1 MMTQKIL
8 AINSGSSSLKFKLY
22 ELPEQTVLASG
33 HVDRIGQQNS
43 TFTFEIHGQ
52 QNVQAEAM
60 ADHLAAI
67 KTIVNGL
74 LTSHVIARKSE
85 IVAVGHRISHGGRFY
100 KHPVKIDTAVKAK
113 IKELSVLS
121 PLHNPVNLA
130 GIEAFEKILP
140 EAAEVATFDTSFHYT
155 IPPKAYMYGLPYS
168 YFKDHD
174 IRRYGFHGPSH
185 EYIALKARE
194 LFGADQTQR
203 MITCHLGN
211 GASLCAVLDGKSV
224 NSSMGFTP
232 LAGLLMGTRSGD
244 IDPEI
249 IPFIEERFNM
259 NSEDVREMLN
269 QDSGL
274 LGLSGIS
281 NDVRDLDLAAKEG
294 NSRAQLALDVYVHQ
308 IQQYI
313 GAYVTDLNGLDTLV
327 FTAGVGEHSA
337 MIRQAVCAQL
347 AYLGVKLDDQKN
359 QENALSIEAADSRV
373 KVAVIPTDEES
384 IIARDIIEVLGLN
397 K

>member
-1 MMTQKIL
+1 MSQKIL

-22 ELPEQTVLASG
+22 ELPRKNVLASG

-43 TFTFEIHGQ
+43 SFTFKIHGK
-52 QNVQAEAM
+52 QNVQSQSM
-60 ADHLAAI
+60 KDHLTAI
-67 KTIVNGL
+67 QGVVNAL
-74 LTSHVIARKSE
+74 LTSQVIQRKSE

-100 KHPVKIDTAVKAK
+100 THPVQIDAAVKAK
-113 IKELSVLS
+113 IDELSVLS

-140 EAAEVATFDTSFHYT
+140 DAKQVATFDTSFHYT
-155 IPPKAYMYGLPYS
+155 IPAKAYMYGLPYS
-168 YFKDHD
+168 YFEEHD

-185 EYIALKARE
+185 EYVTLKARE
-194 LFGADQTQR
+194 LFGNQQTHR

-211 GASLCAVLDGKSV
+211 GASLCAELDGKSV

-249 IPFIEERFNM
+249 IPFIEEEFHM
-259 NSEDVREMLN
+259 SSEDVRKVLN

-281 NDVRDLDLAAKEG
+281 NDVRDLDEAAQKG

-327 FTAGVGEHSA
+327 FTAGVGENSA
-337 MIRQAVCAQL
+337 MIRQAVCEQL
-347 AYLGVKLDDQKN
+347 GYLGVKLDSSKN
-359 QENALSIEAADSRV
+359 QANETSIEAADSRV
-373 KVAVIPTDEES
+373 KVAVIGTDEES
-384 IIARDIIEVLGLN
+384 IIARDIVQVLGLSC
-397 K
+397 

>member
-1 MMTQKIL
+1 MSQKIL

-22 ELPEQTVLASG
+22 ELPDQTVLANG
-33 HVDRIGQQNS
+33 HVDRIGQRNS
-43 TFTFEIHGQ
+43 TFTFEIHGK

-60 ADHLAAI
+60 KDHLAAI
-67 KTIVNGL
+67 QAVVNGL
-74 LTSHVIARKSE
+74 LTSHVIEHKSE

-100 KHPVKIDTAVKAK
+100 THPVRIDAAVKAK

-130 GIEAFEKILP
+130 GIEALEKILP
-140 EAAEVATFDTSFHYT
+140 EAQEVATFDTSFHAT
-155 IPPKAYMYGLPYS
+155 IPAKAYMYGLPYS
-168 YFKDHD
+168 YFEDHD

-185 EYIALKARE
+185 EYVTLKARE
-194 LFGADQTQR
+194 LFGEQQTHR

-211 GASLCAVLDGKSV
+211 GASLCAELDGKSV

-249 IPFIEERFNM
+249 IPFIEERFHLS
-259 NSEDVREMLN
+259 SEDVRKVLN

-281 NDVRDLDLAAKEG
+281 NDVRDLSEAAHEG

-313 GAYVTDLNGLDTLV
+313 GAYTTDLDGLDTLV

-337 MIRQAVCAQL
+337 IVRQAVCAQL
-347 AYLGVKLDDQKN
+347 GYLGVKLDEAKN
-359 QENALSIEAADSRV
+359 QANALSIEAPDSRV

-384 IIARDIIEVLGLN
+384 IIARDIIQVLGLN
-397 K
+397 